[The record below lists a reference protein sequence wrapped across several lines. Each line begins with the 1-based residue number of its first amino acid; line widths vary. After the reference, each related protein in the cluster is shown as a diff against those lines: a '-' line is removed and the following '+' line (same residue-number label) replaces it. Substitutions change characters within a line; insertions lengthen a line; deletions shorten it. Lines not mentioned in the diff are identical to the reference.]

1 MGCWGSWRKVRYLPS
16 CNIRSL
22 CMIFLFPYN
31 IESFCFYSRWRLLG
45 QIVYWREWKAFSF
58 LRTSRIGHIAP
69 LSDMLFWLKEL
80 EKPTLFGDRNVEP
93 TLLLSRRC
101 VRIPLYEKYVGLEI
115 PMQPFW
121 ENVFYQTGYQRYQFT
136 LAPKV
141 LKHVITYQSENEM
154 MRWSWLRGQMSTRIC
169 FAFLVTARQHRA

>member
-1 MGCWGSWRKVRYLPS
+1 
-16 CNIRSL
+16 
-22 CMIFLFPYN
+22 
-31 IESFCFYSRWRLLG
+31 
-45 QIVYWREWKAFSF
+45 
-58 LRTSRIGHIAP
+58 
-69 LSDMLFWLKEL
+69 
-80 EKPTLFGDRNVEP
+80 
-93 TLLLSRRC
+93 
-101 VRIPLYEKYVGLEI
+101 
-115 PMQPFW
+115 MQPFW